1 MDITNRDTTPKTKVY
16 GYIRVSTETQAE
28 YGFGLETQ
36 HNAIVNYCNKNNL
49 DLVKI
54 FSDEGISG
62 AMGDND
68 DISKRQGLVDLLDTL
83 NGTNTIVVLNKS
95 RLWRDDAARVYIS
108 RKVRSLKGEII
119 SIEEPRWSLYSKDP
133 QEFIFNGM
141 MEMLDQYDRLCI
153 NVKLAK
159 GRTTKAKGGNKPAGR
174 LPYGYDYAPDG
185 KSVLVD
191 KKEAKI
197 VNMIFN
203 LAKDKSYQ
211 HIADVLNKKG
221 YKTKHN
227 NEWTKPTIGKMV
239 NNDFYIGIVT
249 HAGEKI
255 NGKHEPIIM
264 KDVWDM
270 IHF

>member
-1 MDITNRDTTPKTKVY
+1 MDNMNTKKKRVY

-28 YGFGLETQ
+28 HGFGLDTQ
-36 HNAIVNYCNKNNL
+36 RNAIIKYCNENNFE
-49 DLVKI
+49 LVKI

-68 DISKRQGLVDLLDTL
+68 DISKRQGLCDLLDTL

-119 SIEEPRWSLYSKDP
+119 SIEEPRYSLYSKDP
-133 QEFIFNGM
+133 QEFIFNSM

-153 NVKLAK
+153 NMKLAK
-159 GRTTKAKGGNKPAGR
+159 GRATKARKGNKPAGR
-174 LPYGYDYAPDG
+174 LPYGYDYTLDG
-185 KSVLVD
+185 KSVIIN

-197 VNMIFN
+197 VKMIFE
-203 LAKDKSYQ
+203 LAKYKSYQ
-211 HIADVLNKKG
+211 KIANILNSEG
-221 YKTKHN
+221 YKTKQN
-227 NEWTKPTIGKMV
+227 NKWCKATIAKMI

-255 NGKHEPIIM
+255 IGNHKNIIS
-264 KDVWDM
+264 KDIWNK
-270 IHF
+270 IHG